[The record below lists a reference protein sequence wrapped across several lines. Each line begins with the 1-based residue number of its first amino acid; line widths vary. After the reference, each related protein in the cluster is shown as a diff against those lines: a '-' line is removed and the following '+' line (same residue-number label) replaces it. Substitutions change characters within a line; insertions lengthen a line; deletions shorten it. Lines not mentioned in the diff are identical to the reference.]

1 MILNE
6 TKTIVKIELTAVMAD
21 NPGPQ
26 NNTKGDKKGKKNR
39 NVIVDNNNNGI
50 GVQIISSHLQ

>member
-6 TKTIVKIELTAVMAD
+6 TKALAKIELTGG

-26 NNTKGDKKGKKNR
+26 NNTKGDKEGKKNR
-39 NVIVDNNNNGI
+39 NVIVDNNNGI